1 MSRLVVFDLD
11 GTLVDSEA
19 GIVKAMERTV
29 QAMQLPEE
37 TVAVWR
43 KLIGVPLREQMPLI
57 LPPTRLAEASLVAD
71 CYRDFYR
78 ELMLGASDPFPGTD
92 ALLKH
97 LVASGV
103 TLAICSGKRGP
114 SIRAVLDQAG
124 WSALFADIVSPDDV
138 ERGKPDPE
146 SLSVVLHRTGFVVKD
161 ALMVGDTTLD
171 MTMAQAIGMA
181 CCAVS
186 WGTHTVEELKATH
199 PNYWADTVIDL
210 TEQIE
215 HWLASP

>member
-11 GTLVDSEA
+11 GTLIDSEA
-19 GIVKAMERTV
+19 GIVRAMERTV
-29 QAMQLPEE
+29 EAMQLPEE

-57 LPPTRLAEASLVAD
+57 LPPTRIEEASLVAE
-71 CYRDFYR
+71 CYRGFYR
-78 ELMLGASDPFPGTD
+78 DLMLSASDPFPGTD
-92 ALLKH
+92 ALLNN

-114 SIRAVLDQAG
+114 SIRAVLAQAG
-124 WSALFADIVSPDDV
+124 WSALFTDIVSPDDV
-138 ERGKPDPE
+138 NRGKPDPE
-146 SLSVVLHRTGFVVKD
+146 SLAVVLRRTGFAVKD
-161 ALMVGDTTLD
+161 ALMIGDTTFD

-186 WGTHTVEELKATH
+186 WGTHTADELKATH
-199 PNYWADTVIDL
+199 PNYWADTVADL
-210 TEQIE
+210 SEQIE
-215 HWLASP
+215 HWLGSP